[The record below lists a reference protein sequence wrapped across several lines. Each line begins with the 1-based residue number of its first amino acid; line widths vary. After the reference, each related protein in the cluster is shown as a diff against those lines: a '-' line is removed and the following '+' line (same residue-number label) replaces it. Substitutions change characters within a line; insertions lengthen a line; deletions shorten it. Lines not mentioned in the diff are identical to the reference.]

1 MKITAIFLL
10 LLCSFLLKAEAIDEK
25 QLLLL
30 VAEKDKAL
38 FQKTDSTLVAFYHKS
53 GDMEKK
59 QLLRFFSA
67 NAGSSDPYIA
77 ARCLLWQ
84 GVIILRPPFSNSQEP
99 FGLMQQ
105 SIRRAIESGDEYLM
119 VQCFE
124 IFALN
129 CISMGRPETALFY
142 LLKTAEIRKRIGD
155 DFFFIKNLDHFG
167 TIGDLLYKMQ
177 EYDQAV
183 QYISLAISDTGS
195 TVNRHMISMNT
206 MGLAYQRLGKR
217 DSALYWYNKA
227 MGAAMVNKH
236 LVWQGIISGNTGS
249 LYFEMLEDEKALPLL
264 WKDYH
269 SSIPVE
275 INNAGNTLH
284 RIALILLRNGKSD
297 SALQLARQAFNIVS
311 TVKPPNPFF
320 VKNASY
326 ALSEV
331 FKKMGLSDSA
341 FFYADTYHHLNDS
354 INRSAA
360 TNRMDVVQTK
370 LDYEKLSSSIST
382 LLREKEA
389 EKTQRNYLVATILLL
404 VAAGWFYFRWQRQQ
418 FLNKQQQ
425 LLYRQQIAETEMI
438 NAREKLDEFTKHL
451 VEKNMLIENLQEQLQ
466 QQNLEVNETLQNQTI
481 LTENDWLR
489 FKEMFEKAHP
499 GFMSKLQQAAP
510 DITTAE
516 LRLAALIRLNL
527 GNKHIASMLGIG
539 TDAVRKT
546 KSRLRQRLNI
556 TLEDGLEDFIRSVPL
571 LPAT

>member
-10 LLCSFLLKAEAIDEK
+10 LLCSFHLKAEAIDEK

-30 VAEKDKAL
+30 VAEKDKTL

-53 GDMEKK
+53 GDPEKK

-84 GVIILRPPFSNSQEP
+84 GVIVLRPPFNNSQEP

-105 SIRRAIESGDEYLM
+105 AIRRAIESGDEYLM

-129 CISMGRPETALFY
+129 CTSMGRPETALFY

-155 DFFFIKNLDHFG
+155 DFFFTKNKDHFG

-177 EYDQAV
+177 EYEQAI
-183 QYISLAISDTGS
+183 QYIHLAINDTGRL
-195 TVNRHMISMNT
+195 VNRHMISMNT
-206 MGLAYQRLGKR
+206 MGLAYQRMGKS

-227 MGAAMVNKH
+227 MEAAIVNKH

-249 LYFEMLEDEKALPLL
+249 LYFDMHEDEKALPLL
-264 WKDYH
+264 WRDYY
-269 SSIPVE
+269 SSLPGE

-284 RIALILLRNGKSD
+284 RIALILLRKGKSD
-297 SALQLARQAFNIVS
+297 SALHLARQAFHIVN
-311 TVKPPNPFF
+311 TVHSPNPLFI
-320 VKNASY
+320 KNACY
-326 ALSEV
+326 ALGEV
-331 FKKMGLSDSA
+331 FKKKLVTDSA
-341 FFYADTYHHLNDS
+341 FFYADQFHHLNDS

-360 TNRMDVVQTK
+360 ANRMDVVQTK
-370 LDYEKLSSSIST
+370 LDFEKLSSNINT

-389 EKTQRNYLVATILLL
+389 EKTRRNYLVAAILLL

-418 FLNKQQQ
+418 YINRQQS
-425 LLYRQQIAETEMI
+425 LLHRQQIAETEI
-438 NAREKLDEFTKHL
+438 TNAREKLEEFTRHL
-451 VEKNMLIENLQEQLQ
+451 VEKNVLIENLNAQLQ
-466 QQNLEVNETLQNQTI
+466 QQNLQVNEALQNQTI

-499 GFMSKLQQAAP
+499 GFISKLQQAAP

-556 TLEDGLEDFIRSVPL
+556 TLEDGLEDFIRAVPL
-571 LPAT
+571 LPAG

>member
-1 MKITAIFLL
+1 MKIIVTLL
-10 LLCSFLLKAEAIDEK
+10 LFLCSFQLKAQAIDEK

-30 VAEKDKAL
+30 VADKDKAH
-38 FQKTDSTLVAFYHKS
+38 FQQADSILLTVYHKS
-53 GDMEKK
+53 GDTEKK

-84 GVIILRPPFSNSQEP
+84 GVIVLRPPFNNTKEP

-105 SIRRAIESGDEYLM
+105 AIRRAIESGDEYLM

-129 CISMGRPETALFY
+129 CTSMGRPETALFY

-155 DFFFIKNLDHFG
+155 DFFFVKNQDHFG

-177 EYDQAV
+177 EYEQAI
-183 QYISLAISDTGS
+183 QYISIAMIDTVN
-195 TVNRHMISMNT
+195 TINRHMISMNT
-206 MGLAYQRLGKR
+206 LGLAYQRLGKR

-227 MGAAMVNKH
+227 LEAAIVNKH
-236 LVWQGIISGNTGS
+236 PVWQGIISGNTGS
-249 LYFEMLEDEKALPLL
+249 LYFDMQEDDKALPLL
-264 WKDYH
+264 WRDYN
-269 SSIPVE
+269 SSIPTE

-284 RIALILLRNGKSD
+284 RIALILLRKGKSD
-297 SALQLARQAFNIVS
+297 SALQLARQSYNIVS
-311 TVKPPNPFF
+311 AVKPPNPFF
-320 VKNASY
+320 IRNASY

-331 FKKMGLSDSA
+331 FKKRRLADSA
-341 FFYADTYHHLNDS
+341 FFYADAYHHLNDS

-370 LDYEKLSSSIST
+370 LDYEKLSSSVNI
-382 LLREKEA
+382 LLREKES
-389 EKTQRNYLVATILLL
+389 EKSRRNYLVAAILLL

-418 FLNKQQQ
+418 FLNKQQ
-425 LLYRQQIAETEMI
+425 LLMHQQQIAGTEII
-438 NAREKLDEFTKHL
+438 NAREKLEEFTKHL
-451 VEKNMLIENLQEQLQ
+451 VEKNLLIENLQEQLQ

-499 GFMSKLQQAAP
+499 GFISKLQQAAP

-556 TLEDGLEDFIRSVPL
+556 TIEDGLEDFIRAVP
-571 LPAT
+571 AQSAN